1 MEKRGL
7 YLCEGTSDSALGEI
21 FASLFLLRGIQLRV
35 TSLDFELL
43 PHLKDKTVA
52 GRVSNGLAIQGQSST
67 PDLMIV
73 HRDSDN
79 VEPAVRLDEIQKGCA
94 TGGYSGAILPVIPV
108 KMTEAWLLLDEQAIR
123 KVAGKP
129 RGKSQLPLPSPGEV
143 ERRSDP
149 KQILAQCLIA
159 ASETTGRRRQQMHA
173 RFSSHRRQLLESL
186 NLHGKV
192 NELSGWKAMIETID
206 QLANEWLQ

>member
-21 FASLFLLRGIQLRV
+21 FESLFLFRGIQLRV

-52 GRVSNGLAIQGQSST
+52 GRVSSGLAFQGQSSV
-67 PDLMIV
+67 PDLIIV

-79 VEPAVRLDEIQKGCA
+79 VEPAVRLDEITKGCTA
-94 TGGYSGAILPVIPV
+94 AGFFGRILPVIPV
-108 KMTEAWLLLDEQAIR
+108 RMTEAWLLLDEQAIR
-123 KVAGKP
+123 RVAGKP
-129 RGKSQLPLPSPGEV
+129 NGRSQLPLPSLREV

-149 KQILAQCLIA
+149 KQILAECLVA

-186 NLHGKV
+186 DLHGKV
-192 NELSGWKAMIETID
+192 NQLSGWKAMLKTID
-206 QLANEWLQ
+206 SVVNEWHQ